1 MRRQSR
7 EAVLK
12 YTYSKLFNAND
23 EGLFDVLLN
32 ELNEDDKNFARQLLW
47 YVESGWDKYVEIIDR
62 LSQGYQLDRIILI
75 DKCALVM
82 GMAELDNFENTPLP
96 VIIDETVT
104 ITAKYSTERSSDFV
118 NGILSTYNKEKENG

>member
-32 ELNEDDKNFARQLLW
+32 ELNEDDKNFARQLLS

-82 GMAELDNFENTPLP
+82 GMAEMDNFENTPLP

-104 ITAKYSTERSSDFV
+104 ITAKYSTERSSAFV

>member
-32 ELNEDDKNFARQLLW
+32 ELNEDDKNFARQLLS

-82 GMAELDNFENTPLP
+82 GMAEMDNFENTPLP

>member
-32 ELNEDDKNFARQLLW
+32 ELNEDDKNFARQLLS